1 MIAQFTAHWYLCM
14 PVHDAVVGPRRRHV
28 QQQLGFTLIEL
39 LVVMS
44 VIGILIALLL
54 PAVQQAREAARRT
67 QCKSQMKQIVLAMH
81 GYHETFSCFPL
92 GGRNHPRQIT
102 VPIALTVAASGPSFW
117 VGLLPYFEQTP
128 MYNSLNLV
136 AGGCGDVGTGPNGP
150 AINGFK
156 FSLLFCPS
164 SPLPES
170 EKLGVG
176 TNLYSVAM
184 PSYMG
189 ISGAS
194 ATTLG
199 YASFPET
206 RIRVFPPGSCTGFVG
221 EMSWG
226 GLLLANQIT
235 RTSDARDGT
244 SQIAILGEGS
254 DHVLDSGGIQTRFD
268 GGAPKGGW
276 LKAGESSGTLS
287 NYRSAGTSAA
297 RSYNLTTVMHP
308 VGTRRMPIPAG
319 CFNTYPNPPLG
330 SPHAGG
336 ANIGIADGSVRF
348 VIDEMDLLV
357 LKQLCTR
364 DDGVPLGEF

>member
-1 MIAQFTAHWYLCM
+1 
-14 PVHDAVVGPRRRHV
+14 
-28 QQQLGFTLIEL
+28 
-39 LVVMS
+39 MS

-67 QCKSQMKQIVLAMH
+67 QCKSQMKQVVLALH
-81 GYHETFSCFPL
+81 GYHETFNCFPL
-92 GGRNHPRQIT
+92 GGRNHPRNLPPPAPPT
-102 VPIALTVAASGPSFW
+102 VLVAASGPSFW
-117 VGLLPYFEQTP
+117 AGLLPYIEQAP
-128 MYNSLNLV
+128 LFNALNLN
-136 AGGCGDVGTGPNGP
+136 AGGSGDVAAGPNGP
-150 AINGFK
+150 VIDGIQ

-164 SPLPES
+164 SPLKVN
-170 EKLGVG
+170 EKMGLSASPY
-176 TNLYSVAM
+176 TVAM

-194 ATTLG
+194 NTTVG
-199 YASFPET
+199 YAAFPES
-206 RIRVFPPGSCTGFVG
+206 RIRVFPTGGCTGLVG

-235 RTSDARDGT
+235 RTSDALDGT

-254 DHVLDSGGIQTRFD
+254 DYVLDSAGAKVRLD
-268 GGAPKGGW
+268 GGAPAGGW
-276 LKAGESSGTLS
+276 LKGTSSSGTIS
-287 NYRSAGTSAA
+287 NYKTTLSSVSRNF
-297 RSYNLTTVMHP
+297 NLTTVMHP
-308 VGTRRMPIPAG
+308 VGTRQMPTTAD
-319 CFNTYPNPPLG
+319 CFASYPNPPLI
-330 SPHAGG
+330 SAHAGG